1 MSQLLSLVSILVDD
15 YDHAIE
21 FYTQKLGFDLKED
34 TPQGDKRWVVVA
46 PHGSH
51 ESAILLAKASK
62 PEQQALVGGQGA
74 GRVWLFLQT
83 NDFWKDYQRMHDAG
97 VQFLE
102 LPRAE
107 SYATVVVFQDLYG
120 NKWDLLQR
128 TYTQNH

>member
-1 MSQLLSLVSILVDD
+1 MSQSLSLVSILVDD
-15 YDHAIE
+15 YDPAIA
-21 FYTQKLGFDLKED
+21 FYTQKLGFELKED

-46 PHGSH
+46 PRDSR

-62 PEQQALVGGQGA
+62 PEQQALIGGQGA

-83 NDFWKDYQRMHDAG
+83 EDFWTDYQRMHSAG

-102 LPRAE
+102 QPREE
-107 SYATVVVFQDLYG
+107 SYGTVVVFQDLYG

-128 TYTQNH
+128 V

>member
-1 MSQLLSLVSILVDD
+1 MPQQLSLVSILVED
-15 YDHAIE
+15 YDQAIE
-21 FYTQKLGFDLKED
+21 FYTQKLGFVLKED
-34 TPQGDKRWVVVA
+34 TPQGGKRWVVVA
-46 PHGSH
+46 PRGSQ

-62 PEQQALVGGQGA
+62 PEQVALIGGQGA

-83 NDFWKDYQRMHDAG
+83 DDFWTDYQRMLSAG

-102 LPRAE
+102 EPRDE

-128 TYTQNH
+128 K

>member
-1 MSQLLSLVSILVDD
+1 MSQHLSLVSILVDD
-15 YDHAIE
+15 YDKAIE

-46 PHGSH
+46 PSGSH

-83 NDFWKDYQRMHDAG
+83 NDFWTDYQLMFSAG

-102 LPRAE
+102 QPREE

-128 TYTQNH
+128 K

>member
-1 MSQLLSLVSILVDD
+1 MPQQLSLVSLLVDD
-15 YDHAIE
+15 YDRAIE
-21 FYTQKLGFDLKED
+21 FYTLKLGFDLKED

-46 PHGSH
+46 PPGSH
-51 ESAILLAKASK
+51 ESAMLLAKASK

-83 NDFWKDYQRMHDAG
+83 DDFWKDYQRMQDAG

-102 LPRAE
+102 QPREE

-128 TYTQNH
+128 K

>member
-1 MSQLLSLVSILVDD
+1 MSQQLSLVSILVDD
-15 YDHAIE
+15 YDQAIE
-21 FYTQKLGFDLKED
+21 FYTEKLGFELKQD
-34 TPQGDKRWVVVA
+34 TPQGYKRWVVVA
-46 PHGSH
+46 PRGSS

-62 PEQQALVGGQGA
+62 PEQHSLIGGQGA

-83 NDFWKDYQRMHDAG
+83 DDFWSDYQRMLDSG

-102 LPRAE
+102 QPRVE

-128 TYTQNH
+128 V

>member
-1 MSQLLSLVSILVDD
+1 MPQQLSLVSILVED
-15 YDHAIE
+15 YDQAIE

-46 PHGSH
+46 PRGSQ

-62 PEQQALVGGQGA
+62 PEQQALIGGQAA

-83 NDFWKDYQRMHDAG
+83 DDFWTDYQRMQSAG

-102 LPRAE
+102 QPRVE
-107 SYATVVVFQDLYG
+107 SYGTVVVFQDLYG

-128 TYTQNH
+128 A

>member
-1 MSQLLSLVSILVDD
+1 MSQHLSLVSILVDD
-15 YDHAIE
+15 YDQAIE
-21 FYTQKLGFDLKED
+21 FYTQKLGFELTED

-46 PHGSH
+46 PRGSR

-62 PEQQALVGGQGA
+62 PQQQALVGEQGA

-83 NDFWKDYQRMHDAG
+83 NDFWTDYQRMLDAK

-102 LPRAE
+102 QPREE

-128 TYTQNH
+128 K

>member
-1 MSQLLSLVSILVDD
+1 MPQHLSLVSILVED
-15 YDHAIE
+15 YDQAID
-21 FYTQKLGFDLKED
+21 FYTQKLGFQLKED
-34 TPQGDKRWVVVA
+34 SPQGDKRWVVVA
-46 PHGSH
+46 PPGSQ

-83 NDFWKDYQRMHDAG
+83 NDFWTDYQRMLSAG

-102 LPRAE
+102 QPRDE

-128 TYTQNH
+128 K

>member
-1 MSQLLSLVSILVDD
+1 MPQHLSLVSILVDD
-15 YDHAIE
+15 YDQAIQ
-21 FYTQKLGFDLKED
+21 FYTRKLGFDLKED

-46 PHGSH
+46 PPGSH

-62 PEQQALVGGQGA
+62 PEQQALIGGQGA

-83 NDFWKDYQRMHDAG
+83 DDFWSDYQRMLDGG

-102 LPRAE
+102 QPRVE

-128 TYTQNH
+128 T